1 MQSLAVWKVLG
12 HILDN
17 YAWFSNA
24 AELRRNSDLFHSS
37 FQLGQFR
44 LISREMLSPA
54 PLQCRMCV
62 CGGVRVLLS
71 QFLRVFFLLFKSVR
85 SGSIFSKHLDKT
97 WRINVFLANPEGML
111 CCSVPSFMKPGNCL
125 AITQVRWSA
134 SPKAVKL
141 SPAQAV
147 CPGGCKH
154 PSEVTAWTEN
164 VAGTGRCLLSTAVT
178 DSWLCRV
185 LQERQTSSESEV
197 LGRKMAK
204 TQLVLKH
211 LEI

>member
-1 MQSLAVWKVLG
+1 MQSLAVWKVFG

-54 PLQCRMCV
+54 PPPLQD
-62 CGGVRVLLS
+62 GGGVLLS

-97 WRINVFLANPEGML
+97 WRVNAFLANPEECFAIPFL
-111 CCSVPSFMKPGNCL
+111 LLWRPGNCS
-125 AITQVRWSA
+125 AITQSPWST

-141 SPAQAV
+141 SPTQAV
-147 CPGGCKH
+147 CSRGCKH
-154 PSEVTAWTEN
+154 PSKVTAWI
-164 VAGTGRCLLSTAVT
+164 
-178 DSWLCRV
+178 
-185 LQERQTSSESEV
+185 
-197 LGRKMAK
+197 K
-204 TQLVLKH
+204 T
-211 LEI
+211 